1 MRMLTLN
8 KVIITAAKTEQLE
21 H

>member
-1 MRMLTLN
+1 MRVLSLN
-8 KVIITAAKTEQLE
+8 KVITTAAKTEQLE